1 MGFPQLYTKKPS
13 GFAYNHPQ
21 NPAEEASVLN
31 SFYFFSALQD
41 LKEEIDIRLSRVQDI
56 KYEPRLLAEDDSRLL
71 QLETQGTPRLAMS
84 CRTPGH
90 HPALFCRGGLSLL
103 PAGDGGSVPCLP
115 FAAECCRAFRLGFL
129 FPGCYNYLYRM
140 KALDAIRTSGKR
152 GHGRREREGGR
163 ACGK

>member
-1 MGFPQLYTKKPS
+1 M
-13 GFAYNHPQ
+13 
-21 NPAEEASVLN
+21 
-31 SFYFFSALQD
+31 
-41 LKEEIDIRLSRVQDI
+41 QDI

-71 QLETQGTPRLAMS
+71 QLETQGTPWLAAS

-90 HPALFCRGGLSLL
+90 HPALFCRGGLSVL
-103 PAGDGGSVPCLP
+103 PAGVGGSVPCLP

-152 GHGRREREGGR
+152 GHGGREREGGER
-163 ACGK
+163 V